1 MLDFRIQTFLSVC
14 KHLNFTTAAEELHI
28 TQPAVSQHIRYLEHL
43 YQTELFTRDGK
54 KIELTAAGEILLATM
69 TVLRND
75 EQAMIKRMQLCRKG
89 KRKLIFGVTK
99 TIGEYVIA
107 APLARYLKLHPE
119 TDIHIQSG
127 NTSTLLE
134 CLHDGNMDFA
144 LVEGYFKS
152 DDYET
157 MVFRSEAFLPV
168 CATNH
173 IFARKVTEL
182 KDLTPERLIVREHG
196 SGSRDILERNLAVN
210 NIQVSDFAHIVEVE
224 NVHTI
229 VSLLRQDCGISFLYE
244 AAVRHELNKG
254 KLKVIPLTNFHM
266 KHDFTFLWNK
276 GSSFSEE
283 YRRICRELTGN
294 E

>member
-14 KHLNFTTAAEELHI
+14 KHLNFTNAAEELHI

-43 YQTELFTRDGK
+43 YGTELFTRDGK
-54 KIELTAAGEILLATM
+54 RIELTAAGELLLATM

-75 EQAMIKRMQLCRKG
+75 EQAMIKRMQLCRSG
-89 KRKLIFGVTK
+89 KRRLTFGVTK

-107 APLARYLKLHPE
+107 APLAQYLKSHPE

-127 NTSTLLE
+127 NTSFLLK
-134 CLHDGNMDFA
+134 CLHEGTLDFA

-152 DDYET
+152 NTYET
-157 MVFRSEAFLPV
+157 MVYRTEEFVPV

-173 IFARKVTEL
+173 VFSREVTEL
-182 KDLTPERLIVREHG
+182 EDLLPERLIVREYG

-210 NIQVSDFAHIVEVE
+210 SIHVTDFAHIVEVE

-254 KLKVIPLTNFHM
+254 KLRVIPLSNFHM

-276 GSSFSEE
+276 GSAFAEE
-283 YRRICRELTGN
+283 YRRICNELSGN
-294 E
+294 A

>member
-14 KHLNFTTAAEELHI
+14 KHLNFTNAAEELHI

-43 YQTELFTRDGK
+43 YQVELFTREGK
-54 KIELTAAGEILLATM
+54 KIELTPAGEILRSTM
-69 TVLRND
+69 TVLHND
-75 EQAMIKRMQLCRKG
+75 EQAMIKRMQLCCNA
-89 KRKLIFGVTK
+89 KRRLTFGVTK
-99 TIGEYVIA
+99 TIGEYIIA

-119 TDIHIQSG
+119 TDIHIQTG
-127 NTSTLLE
+127 NTSKLLE
-134 CLHDGNMDFA
+134 CLHAGDLDFA

-152 DDYET
+152 DRYET
-157 MVFRSEAFLPV
+157 MVYRTESFIPV

-173 IFARKVTEL
+173 VFAQKAVEL
-182 KDLTPERLIVREHG
+182 EDLLPERLIVREHG
-196 SGSRDILERNLAVN
+196 SGTRDILEKNLAVN
-210 NIQVSDFAHIVEVE
+210 NITVSDFAHIVEVE

-254 KLKVIPLTNFHM
+254 KLKQIPLQNFHM

-276 GSSFSEE
+276 GSVFSEE
-283 YRRICRELTGN
+283 YRAICLELKGN
-294 E
+294 